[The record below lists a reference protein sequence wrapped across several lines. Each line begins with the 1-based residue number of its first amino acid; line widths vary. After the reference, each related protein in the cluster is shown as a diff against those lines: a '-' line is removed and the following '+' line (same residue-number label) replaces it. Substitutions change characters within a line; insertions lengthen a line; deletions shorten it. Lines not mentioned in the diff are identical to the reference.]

1 MKEET
6 IDKNI
11 SLPETN
17 TLNFIEKKETKH
29 QQVLTEHKHI
39 DHNPKKDLSNEV
51 LYFSINQDSK

>member
-11 SLPETN
+11 PLTETN
-17 TLNFIEKKETKH
+17 THNFIEKKETK
-29 QQVLTEHKHI
+29 QQVLTEHKHK
-39 DHNPKKDLSNEV
+39 DHNLKKDLSNEV